1 MSSNDILLRELLDDV
16 HAGDIQLPD
25 FQRGWVWDDTRIKE
39 LLISISRGFPIGAV
53 MTLDATGDVRFASKL
68 IEGVDLL
75 TKPQPQRY
83 LLDGQQ
89 RTSLYKH

>member
-1 MSSNDILLRELLDDV
+1 MSSNDILLKELLDDV
-16 HAGDIQLPD
+16 HAGEIQLPD

-68 IEGVDLL
+68 IKGVYPPNRNRNLNATCSTASND
-75 TKPQPQRY
+75 
-83 LLDGQQ
+83 
-89 RTSLYKH
+89 